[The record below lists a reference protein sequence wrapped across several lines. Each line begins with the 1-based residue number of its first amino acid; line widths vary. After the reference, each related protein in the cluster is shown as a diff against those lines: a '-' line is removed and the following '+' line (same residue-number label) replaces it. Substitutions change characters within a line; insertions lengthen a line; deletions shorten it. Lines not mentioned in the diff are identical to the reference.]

1 MRTWYWPTALG
12 ITLFAVIISLVF
24 WYSLGNSLTSL
35 QWNPTLTRSPLL
47 NGYFFSV
54 PAEAPNT
61 HSYFSHDLY
70 KGHSV
75 CSIVATPSE
84 VRPDCQN
91 NLSSDGQLI
100 YDWRVKV
107 HTKRFLDRMMNID
120 PYRAMA
126 PVLAW
131 FLFYQN
137 ILIVLRIYMP
147 QWALF

>member
-1 MRTWYWPTALG
+1 MISTKATQYAL
-12 ITLFAVIISLVF
+12 
-24 WYSLGNSLTSL
+24 
-35 QWNPTLTRSPLL
+35 
-47 NGYFFSV
+47 
-54 PAEAPNT
+54 
-61 HSYFSHDLY
+61 
-70 KGHSV
+70 
-75 CSIVATPSE
+75 VATPSE